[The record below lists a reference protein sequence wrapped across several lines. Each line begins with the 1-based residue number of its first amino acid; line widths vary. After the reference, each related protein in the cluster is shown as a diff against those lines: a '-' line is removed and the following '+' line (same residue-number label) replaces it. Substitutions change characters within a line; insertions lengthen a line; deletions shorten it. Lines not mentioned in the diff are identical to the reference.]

1 MAQKK
6 PNNCFAYAQILMF
19 RKFLRLLPDF
29 SCYNAATMLVTRH
42 FANNNGK
49 VENDNDDLQIVGR
62 SIAG

>member
-1 MAQKK
+1 
-6 PNNCFAYAQILMF
+6 MF

-49 VENDNDDLQIVGR
+49 PENDNDDLQIVGR

>member
-1 MAQKK
+1 MARKK
-6 PNNCFAYAQILMF
+6 TNSYFAYTQTLMF
-19 RKFLRLLPDF
+19 RKFLRLLPNF

>member
-1 MAQKK
+1 
-6 PNNCFAYAQILMF
+6 MF
-19 RKFLRLLPDF
+19 RKFLRLLPNF